1 MYLGVLIALPVF
13 MLLVQRNT
21 IAQWLLSG
29 FGGLAFI
36 YAATLTAPPA
46 ARFPI
51 GIVSVLTV
59 FLALNVFYVQYVRA
73 LARAARR

>member
-1 MYLGVLIALPVF
+1 LDRREAVAGVRRWFRNALV
-13 MLLVQRNT
+13 
-21 IAQWLLSG
+21 
-29 FGGLAFI
+29 GGLAFI

-59 FLALNVFYVQYVRA
+59 FIALNVFYVQYVRA
-73 LARAARR
+73 LARAERRS